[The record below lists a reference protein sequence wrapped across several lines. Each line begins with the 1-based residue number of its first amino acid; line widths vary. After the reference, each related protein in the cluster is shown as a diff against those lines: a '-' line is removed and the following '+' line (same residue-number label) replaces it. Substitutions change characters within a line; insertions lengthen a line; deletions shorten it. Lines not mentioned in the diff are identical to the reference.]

1 MPDDPQDGEHPS
13 PEPGPEH
20 APRPRWLAPL
30 VLLVGLLFLM
40 LLCIGL
46 SVWGP

>member
-1 MPDDPQDGEHPS
+1 MPDDPQDGTYPS
-13 PEPGPEH
+13 PELGPER

-30 VLLVGLLFLM
+30 LLLLGLVVLTLF
-40 LLCIGL
+40 CIGL